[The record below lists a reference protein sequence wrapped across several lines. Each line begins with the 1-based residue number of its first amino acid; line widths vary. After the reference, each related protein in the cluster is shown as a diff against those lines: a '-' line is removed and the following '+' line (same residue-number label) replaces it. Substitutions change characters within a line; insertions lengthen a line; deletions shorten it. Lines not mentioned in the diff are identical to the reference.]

1 MIMQRPKVV
10 LFYNYLIKSKGLFK
24 ILNKMEGL
32 KLDIELVT
40 TITTFLTLIIAIKL
54 FTDSVLEKEL
64 LIIKQIA
71 FGI

>member
-1 MIMQRPKVV
+1 
-10 LFYNYLIKSKGLFK
+10 
-24 ILNKMEGL
+24 MEGL